1 MQSIASLMSIGRVS
15 DIGNLDEIEED
26 EVNISATSQD
36 TSAKI
41 SELASKF
48 GLLDTDFDDM
58 GESECC
64 LVAIIIS
71 HMMCLN
77 ESKLFW
83 LS

>member
-58 GESECC
+58 GESE
-64 LVAIIIS
+64 
-71 HMMCLN
+71 
-77 ESKLFW
+77 
-83 LS
+83 